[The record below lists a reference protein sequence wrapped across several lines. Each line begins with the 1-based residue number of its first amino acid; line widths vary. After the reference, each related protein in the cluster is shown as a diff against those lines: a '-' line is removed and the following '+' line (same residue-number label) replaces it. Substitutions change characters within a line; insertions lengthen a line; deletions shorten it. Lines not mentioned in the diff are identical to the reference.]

1 MVRCVIGVDCST
13 TATKAVVFDA
23 GGAAVAEGRRTFP
36 LSRPQPGWHEQDPD
50 TWRASTVGALADA
63 AAQIDPG
70 DVAAIGLTHQRES
83 FACLDDRG
91 RSIRPAILWLDGRA
105 GPQIREH
112 GTAAVHELSGKPPDV
127 TPAFYKLL
135 WLQENEP
142 QTLRRTAMVT
152 DVHGY
157 LVHALTGH
165 WTTSVASADPLGL
178 VDMTTG
184 GWSQQLLDQVGL
196 TREQVPDLAEPGAVV
211 GVLTDEAARQ
221 TGLRAGTP
229 VVAGAGDG
237 QCAGL
242 GADVTVAGRAY
253 LNLGTAMAAGTYS
266 DTYHWDRAFRT
277 MFGPVPGSYT
287 LETLLSG
294 GTYIVSWYV
303 DRFGQIPDLGLGLSP
318 EQVLETAA
326 AQLPRGSDGLM
337 LLPYWNAAQTP
348 YWDPSARGVVLGW
361 QGTHGKAHF
370 YRAAL
375 EGIAYEL
382 RLQTDGVDAVLGTPV
397 DRFYAMGGGSAA
409 RSGPSWSRTSPGA
422 PSPSAGRPRP
432 PLSVRRSSRR
442 PRSTSTARATP
453 RRAGP
458 RSPGS
463 PGSTGSGPPPPPW
476 PGSAARCTPT
486 PTPPSS
492 TTASSASTAT
502 CTRSC
507 PGCSP
512 ASRTPPA
519 GRADDHG
526 RGPGPAMRRR
536 SDQGVA
542 STTTRS

>member
-1 MVRCVIGVDCST
+1 MGHLVIGVDCST

-23 GGAAVAEGRRTFP
+23 GGTAVAEGRRTFP
-36 LSRPQPGWHEQDPD
+36 LSRPQPGWHEQDPE
-50 TWRASTVGALADA
+50 TWRTSTVGALADA
-63 AAQIDPG
+63 ARRIDPA

-83 FACLDDRG
+83 FACLDDSG

-112 GTAAVHELSGKPPDV
+112 GTEDVHELSGKPPDV

-142 QTLRRTAMVT
+142 QTLRRAAVVT

-165 WTTSVASADPLGL
+165 WRTSTASADPLGL
-178 VDMTTG
+178 VDMRTAD
-184 GWSQQLLDQVGL
+184 WSQPLLDRVGL
-196 TREQVPDLAEPGAVV
+196 SRQQVPDLVQPGTVV
-211 GVLTDEAARQ
+211 GELTADVARQ

-229 VVAGAGDG
+229 VVAGTGDG

-242 GADVTVAGRAY
+242 GADVTVPGRAY

-277 MFGPVPGSYT
+277 MFGPVPGTYT

-303 DRFGQIPDLGLGLSP
+303 ERFGQIPDLGLGLSP

-361 QGTHGKAHF
+361 QGAHGKAHF

-397 DRFYAMGGGSAA
+397 DRFYAMGGGSRSPLWSQLVADITGRPVTLSRETETTALGAA
-409 RSGPSWSRTSPGA
+409 ILAAAAVDLHGSGGPAGDTGADPGGVDSAPDSGADRIRAAAGAMAGFGRTLHPDPAAATAYDRFFAVYRDLYPQLSGLFPRLEEATRRSG
-422 PSPSAGRPRP
+422 
-432 PLSVRRSSRR
+432 
-442 PRSTSTARATP
+442 
-453 RRAGP
+453 
-458 RSPGS
+458 
-463 PGSTGSGPPPPPW
+463 
-476 PGSAARCTPT
+476 
-486 PTPPSS
+486 
-492 TTASSASTAT
+492 
-502 CTRSC
+502 
-507 PGCSP
+507 
-512 ASRTPPA
+512 
-519 GRADDHG
+519 D
-526 RGPGPAMRRR
+526 
-536 SDQGVA
+536 
-542 STTTRS
+542 